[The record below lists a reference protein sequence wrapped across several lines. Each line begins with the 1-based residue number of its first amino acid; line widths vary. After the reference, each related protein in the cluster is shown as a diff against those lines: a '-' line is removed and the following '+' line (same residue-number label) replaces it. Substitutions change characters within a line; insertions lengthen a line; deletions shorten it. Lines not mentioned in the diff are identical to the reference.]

1 MDALVYFCYGVVAMH
16 HTKPYMDEVFHV
28 PMVEKYLEGRWMEW
42 DNKITTFP
50 GVYVI
55 MVGIL
60 KAIQVHKGI
69 GVLMAGRGIN
79 CLSYGVFNS
88 WFPVM
93 EKNRQDLILL
103 LPPLF
108 FTSFLFYT
116 DTLATITVLI
126 SWKLIMSNRHYLSAL
141 MGGVSVLCRQT
152 NIIWLAAFVLSQLI
166 YHSNSQ
172 KLSSLLK
179 YSLKNLDK
187 ILSDYIFHI
196 LIGIGFCI
204 FVIYNGGIVVG
215 DKAHHTPVLHI
226 SQIFYLS
233 LILSLYLP
241 LDTSS
246 FSKSLKSVSS
256 LLGIFLVCICGYCIK
271 YYSYEHPFLLS
282 DNTHYTFYLWR
293 YLKTVNIYL
302 SPIYSISLFYLY
314 HRLST
319 KPLIFLTWLLCS
331 ILVLVPAQLI
341 EPRYFIM
348 PMIFYILHDSKR
360 PSKLRIAALAV
371 LNIGTVVMFAWRPYK
386 GIAFMW

>member
-1 MDALVYFCYGVVAMH
+1 
-16 HTKPYMDEVFHV
+16 
-28 PMVEKYLEGRWMEW
+28 
-42 DNKITTFP
+42 
-50 GVYVI
+50 
-55 MVGIL
+55 
-60 KAIQVHKGI
+60 
-69 GVLMAGRGIN
+69 
-79 CLSYGVFNS
+79 
-88 WFPVM
+88 
-93 EKNRQDLILL
+93 
-103 LPPLF
+103 
-108 FTSFLFYT
+108 
-116 DTLATITVLI
+116 
-126 SWKLIMSNRHYLSAL
+126 
-141 MGGVSVLCRQT
+141 
-152 NIIWLAAFVLSQLI
+152 
-166 YHSNSQ
+166 
-172 KLSSLLK
+172 
-179 YSLKNLDK
+179 
-187 ILSDYIFHI
+187 
-196 LIGIGFCI
+196 
-204 FVIYNGGIVVG
+204 
-215 DKAHHTPVLHI
+215 VLHI